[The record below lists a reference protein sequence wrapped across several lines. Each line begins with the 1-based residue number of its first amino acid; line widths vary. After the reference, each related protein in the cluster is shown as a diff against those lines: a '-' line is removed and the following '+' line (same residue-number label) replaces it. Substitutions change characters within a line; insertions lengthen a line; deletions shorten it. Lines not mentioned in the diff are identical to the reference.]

1 MAHFHGFTGGKGGG
15 SYANIVREKYRELDK
30 YKSDVDESKSLENF
44 DLVGRFKNA
53 DEVINYV
60 EGEFK
65 NVIGC
70 NYMEQPKNMR
80 DPEKGRKPLANLV
93 VTLPRELFDEW
104 TDGPTTKQVDWYDE
118 KTDSV
123 VKKEVGLKTYERN
136 TTPEMR
142 ENIRGFGA
150 HVLDFLETQGFEKEN
165 ILYGMVHMDEGTPHV
180 EVGILCK
187 TQSMQSIKNADGKR
201 VKGADG
207 KYLKA
212 MRDTISYGNA
222 IPQKAKM
229 RKFHENFDEYMAGVY
244 GKKGLILTGATKG
257 NKTAEEMREYREE
270 QANINA
276 QQVALRKMR
285 EEAENAKQSAK
296 FSAQAELKG
305 VMDSVKSYS
314 ETVTAEVNAKSESVE
329 RASEMLIARTR
340 KMVSSEVASMNVQKS
355 ELASSES
362 AIFSTSENV
371 ENTSLSV
378 AMVSE
383 NVQSEKA
390 VQTAYASTLEH
401 KEERLSAT
409 ALALA
414 TKSAE
419 IEEKSLRADNMLKKA
434 EKEKAVQTAYA
445 NTLAITSERLSATAS
460 ALATRSE
467 TVEQRSIHVNNVLKT
482 ATEEHEK
489 AQEHKAWVKTALERF
504 DSLREKANNY
514 LSSLKEWIKGEKEEE
529 EKENKRLISIA
540 TAAVMDL
547 EQSGALQSIADDI
560 RNKANEHMDNLETV
574 VTTDPDDIAIDPSQ
588 FETPEQAEK
597 IDFSQFE
604 IKPKQNQRTL

>member
-1 MAHFHGFTGGKGGG
+1 MAHFHGFTGGKNGG
-15 SYANIVREKYRELDK
+15 SYANIVKEKFRELGK

-65 NVIGC
+65 DVIGC
-70 NYMEQPKNMR
+70 EYMEQPKNMR
-80 DPEKGRKPLANLV
+80 DPKKGRKPLANLV

-104 TDGPTTKQVDWYDE
+104 TDGPTTKEIDWYDE
-118 KTDSV
+118 KTDTV

-136 TTPEMR
+136 ITPQMR
-142 ENIRGFGA
+142 ENIKGFGS

-187 TQSMQSIKNADGKR
+187 AQSLQSVKSADGKR

-212 MRDTISYGNA
+212 MQDTISYGNA

-229 RKFHENFDEYMAGVY
+229 RKFHENFDEFMANVY

-276 QQVALRKMR
+276 QQVALRKAR
-285 EEAENAKQSAK
+285 EDAENAKQNAK
-296 FSAQAELKG
+296 LSVQAELKD
-305 VMDSVKSYS
+305 VMTSVKAYS

-329 RASEMLIARTR
+329 RASETLVARTR
-340 KMVSSEVASMNVQKS
+340 ELISSEVASMNVQKS

-362 AIFSTSENV
+362 AIFSTSEMLV
-371 ENTSLSV
+371 NTSLSV
-378 AMVSE
+378 GMVSE
-383 NVQSEKA
+383 NVENEKA

-409 ALALA
+409 ASALA

-419 IEEKSLRADNMLKKA
+419 IEQKSLHADNVLKQA
-434 EKEKAVQTAYA
+434 EKEKA
-445 NTLAITSERLSATAS
+445 E
-460 ALATRSE
+460 
-467 TVEQRSIHVNNVLKT
+467 
-482 ATEEHEK
+482 
-489 AQEHKAWVKTALERF
+489 AQEHKTWVKTALERF
-504 DSLREKANNY
+504 DGLREKANSY
-514 LSSLKEWIKGEKEEE
+514 LDSLKDWIKGEKEEE
-529 EKENKRLISIA
+529 EKENKRFISLA
-540 TAAVMDL
+540 TAHIMDM
-547 EQSGALQSIADDI
+547 EQSGALKSIADAVRD
-560 RNKANEHMDNLETV
+560 AAQEHMDNLETV
-574 VTTDPDDIAIDPSQ
+574 VSTEPNDIAIDPKQ
-588 FETPEQAEK
+588 IETPEQAEEL
-597 IDFSQFE
+597 DFSQFE
-604 IKPKQNQRTL
+604 VKPKQNQRTF